1 MNLKHNKIRN
11 TGILFELLVRQ
22 ITTDTLNNRESK
34 AVDILKKHY
43 NGTQIAKEFRIYKT
57 LSNAK
62 NLSEAKANVIINA
75 AVDAYRKINKSALKA
90 QKYELI
96 ASIKENYNI
105 NEFFKAKVENYKM
118 LASIYMLFEMDK
130 SSEVDPDQEVKYRF
144 AIMEGI
150 CESPVK
156 EEKDSLI
163 EEYNSYD
170 KGTKALVYKL
180 MIQKFNERYSDLD
193 NNQKNLLKEYIGN
206 ISTTDKLKDYMNE
219 EFVKVRAKLTKYT
232 KSLTDEVR
240 KVKLSEVMNF
250 IEEIP
255 SNRQICEKDIHNLL
269 YYYELL
275 KEFKQLDKATNVK

>member
-34 AVDILKKHY
+34 SVDILKKHY
-43 NGTQIAKEFRIYKT
+43 NNTPIAKEFKIYKT
-57 LSNAK
+57 LANAK

-75 AVDAYRKINKSALKA
+75 AVEAYRKLNKATLKS
-90 QKYELI
+90 QKYALI
-96 ASIKENYNI
+96 SDIKENYNI
-105 NEFFKAKVENYKM
+105 EEFFKSKVENYKM
-118 LASIYMLFEMDK
+118 LASIYMLFEMDH
-130 SSEVDPDQEVKYRF
+130 SSIVDPEKDVKYRF
-144 AIMEGI
+144 AIMEDI
-150 CESPVK
+150 CASAVK
-156 EEKDSLI
+156 EEKDAII

-180 MIQKFNERYSDLD
+180 LIQKFNEKYSNLD
-193 NNQKNLLKEYIGN
+193 DNQKNLLKEYISN

-219 EFVKVRAKLTKYT
+219 EFVKVRKELGKFAKA
-232 KSLTDEVR
+232 LTDEVR
-240 KVKLSEVMNF
+240 KVKLAEVMNF

-269 YYYELL
+269 YYYELI
-275 KEFKQLDKATNVK
+275 KEFKQIESK

>member
-43 NGTQIAKEFRIYKT
+43 NNTQVAKEFKIYKT
-57 LSNAK
+57 LANAK

-75 AVDAYRKINKSALKA
+75 AVEAHRKLNKSVLKS

-96 ASIKENYNI
+96 SDIKENYNI
-105 NEFFKAKVENYKM
+105 EEFFKATVENYKT
-118 LASIYMLFEMDK
+118 LASIYMLFEMDR
-130 SSEVDPDQEVKYRF
+130 SNIVDPEKEVKYRF
-144 AIMEGI
+144 SIMEDI
-150 CESPVK
+150 CSSPVK
-156 EEKDSLI
+156 EEKDAII

-180 MIQKFNERYSDLD
+180 LIQKFNEKYSNLD
-193 NNQKNLLKEYIGN
+193 DNQKNLLKEYISN
-206 ISTTDKLKDYMNE
+206 ISTTEKLKDYMNE
-219 EFVKVRAKLTKYT
+219 EFVKVRIELGKYSN
-232 KSLTDEVR
+232 SLKDEVR

-255 SNRQICEKDIHNLL
+255 SNRSICEKDIHNLL

-275 KEFKQLDKATNVK
+275 KEFKQLDNK

>member
-22 ITTDTLNNRESK
+22 ITTDTLNNKESK

-43 NGTQIAKEFRIYKT
+43 NGTQVAKEFKIYKT
-57 LSNAK
+57 LANAK

-75 AVDAYRKINKSALKA
+75 AVDAYRKLNKSTLKS

-96 ASIKENYNI
+96 SDIKENYNI
-105 NEFFKAKVENYKM
+105 QEFFKAKVENYKT
-118 LASIYMLFEMDK
+118 LASIYMLFEMDRSNK
-130 SSEVDPDQEVKYRF
+130 VDPETEVKYRF
-144 AIMEGI
+144 SIMEDI
-150 CESPVK
+150 CASHAK
-156 EEKDSLI
+156 EEKDAII

-180 MIQKFNERYSDLD
+180 LIQKFNEKYSDLD
-193 NNQKNLLKEYIGN
+193 DNQKNLLKEYISN
-206 ISTTDKLKDYMNE
+206 ISTTEKLKEYMNG
-219 EFVKVRAKLTKYT
+219 EFVKVRTKLGKYAK
-232 KSLTDEVR
+232 SMNDEVR
-240 KVKLSEVMNF
+240 KVKLAEVMNF

-269 YYYELL
+269 YYYELI
-275 KEFKQLDKATNVK
+275 KEFKQIESK